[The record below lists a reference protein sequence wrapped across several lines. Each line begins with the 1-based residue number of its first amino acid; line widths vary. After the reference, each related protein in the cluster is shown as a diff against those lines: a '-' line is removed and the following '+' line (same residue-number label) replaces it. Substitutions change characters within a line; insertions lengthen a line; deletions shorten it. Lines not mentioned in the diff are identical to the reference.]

1 MHETEQKQEPRIESL
16 KLDNVLT
23 DTGDPERLL
32 IALRQDLCLA
42 LDCMSYPDTIPGG
55 GYFSIL
61 PIMGHWLACGALK
74 ISATH
79 YLS

>member
-1 MHETEQKQEPRIESL
+1 MHETEQKQEPRIESF

-32 IALRQDLCLA
+32 IPLRQDLCLA
-42 LDCMSYPDTIPGG
+42 LDRMSYPDTIPGG

-61 PIMGHWLACGALK
+61 PIMGHYGSPVELLK
-74 ISATH
+74 YQRLII
-79 YLS
+79 